1 VTNEIITTP
10 FGDKVNYTGKLGKT
24 GLPEGYG
31 IGHYFELN
39 SNRTYVY
46 TGYGIDSY
54 FKLNRTY
61 VYTGLWFHGKNNG
74 QGEAV
79 WDDGDIYNGTWKD
92 GFMNCQGTYKW
103 SSGDVYEGILKHFV

>member
-39 SNRTYVY
+39 SNRTYVC
-46 TGYGIDSY
+46 TLDMALIAI
-54 FKLNRTY
+54 LN
-61 VYTGLWFHGKNNG
+61 
-74 QGEAV
+74 
-79 WDDGDIYNGTWKD
+79 
-92 GFMNCQGTYKW
+92 
-103 SSGDVYEGILKHFV
+103 

>member
-1 VTNEIITTP
+1 MCDIPPDVTNKIITSP
-10 FGDKVNYTGKLGKT
+10 FGDKVNYTGHMDSDFA
-24 GLPEGYG
+24 EGCG

-39 SNRTYVY
+39 RTYVY
-46 TGYGIDSY
+46 NGTWND
-54 FKLNRTY
+54 
-61 VYTGLWFHGKNNG
+61 GKANG